1 MLLGGVKTA
10 QCFSKKCKINY
21 TQNINLM
28 RNKMFTLMC
37 VAISSFAFSQV
48 AIGKAAITKLSDNVT
63 PNPGISLEFG
73 TGNKG
78 LVLPWVSTVSNQP
91 VAYNATTGAGYQGMQ
106 GTVVDGT
113 IILDLSDKKVKY
125 MRNGSWSSLTG
136 AVPLVLDGETVTSFS
151 AIDSSLQDGKKEGTT
166 AKAAIGTNGAT
177 DTTAG
182 ILVLTDTNKAMVL
195 PKVAEPHLNI
205 KNPAAGMLVYD
216 TTNRQLAV
224 YNGTVWSFWKP

>member
-1 MLLGGVKTA
+1 MKIEMLLGGVKTA

-48 AIGKAAITKLSDNVT
+48 AIGKDAITKLSDDVT

-73 TGNKG
+73 PDTTEKKG
-78 LVLPWVSTVSNQP
+78 IVLPWVTSAAAV
-91 VAYNATTGAGYQGMQ
+91 TGA
-106 GTVVDGT
+106 VNGT
-113 IILDLSDKKVKY
+113 IIYDITDHKVKY
-125 MRNGSWSSLTG
+125 KKAGTWFDLSVDTNGT
-136 AVPLVLDGETVTSFS
+136 
-151 AIDSSLQDGKKEGTT
+151 AITTLQDSKTELTN
-166 AKAAIGTNGAT
+166 AKVAIGKDGAT
-177 DTTAG
+177 DTTPG
-182 ILVLTDTNKAMVL
+182 ILVLTDTDKAMIL
-195 PKVAEPHLNI
+195 PKVAVPHLNI

-224 YNGTVWSFWKP
+224 FNGKNWSFWKP